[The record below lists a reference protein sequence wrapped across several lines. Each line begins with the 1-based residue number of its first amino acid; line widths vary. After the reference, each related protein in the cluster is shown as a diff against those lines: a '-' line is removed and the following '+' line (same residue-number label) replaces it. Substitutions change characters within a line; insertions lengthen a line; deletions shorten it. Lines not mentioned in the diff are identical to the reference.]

1 MVWPG
6 EKIYTFFKK
15 IPRNNKW
22 RENREMG
29 VTGRG
34 LGMGA
39 WHFCSLQ
46 NTLLSIKSLSS
57 NGHVKMRFC
66 IALLCILVAL
76 LAIIVGRVYQ
86 RLLNVPVPDDF
97 PENSTWQFKLV
108 GFSFGLAKDVVS
120 SILYKN
126 CVSKISGCKNKTSL
140 R

>member
-1 MVWPG
+1 MAG
-6 EKIYTFFKK
+6 KSRNGCNKK
-15 IPRNNKW
+15 R
-22 RENREMG
+22 
-29 VTGRG
+29 TG
-34 LGMGA
+34 LDA

-46 NTLLSIKSLSS
+46 NALLSNKSLSS

-120 SILYKN
+120 SILA
-126 CVSKISGCKNKTSL
+126 I
-140 R
+140 

>member
-1 MVWPG
+1 MAG
-6 EKIYTFFKK
+6 KSRNGCNKK
-15 IPRNNKW
+15 R
-22 RENREMG
+22 
-29 VTGRG
+29 TGHER
-34 LGMGA
+34 LA
-39 WHFCSLQ
+39 LLFTQ
-46 NTLLSIKSLSS
+46 NILLSIKSLSS

-120 SILYKN
+120 SILA
-126 CVSKISGCKNKTSL
+126 I
-140 R
+140 

>member
-1 MVWPG
+1 MAG
-6 EKIYTFFKK
+6 KSRNGCNKK
-15 IPRNNKW
+15 R
-22 RENREMG
+22 
-29 VTGRG
+29 TG
-34 LGMGA
+34 LGRLA
-39 WHFCSLQ
+39 LLFTAEHS
-46 NTLLSIKSLSS
+46 LLSIKSLSS

-120 SILYKN
+120 SILYRN
-126 CVSKISGCKNKTSL
+126 CVSKISVCKNKTSL